1 MGETYRE
8 KIDKLK
14 DTGKLTDYEAEQL
27 LRLNSIES
35 KLFNVE
41 DSLNNINS
49 LLVRV
54 YQKIEAK

>member
-14 DTGKLTDYEAEQL
+14 DSSKLTDYEAEQL
-27 LRLNSIES
+27 LLLNSIES
-35 KLFNVE
+35 KLFSVE

-54 YQKIEAK
+54 YQKIEAR